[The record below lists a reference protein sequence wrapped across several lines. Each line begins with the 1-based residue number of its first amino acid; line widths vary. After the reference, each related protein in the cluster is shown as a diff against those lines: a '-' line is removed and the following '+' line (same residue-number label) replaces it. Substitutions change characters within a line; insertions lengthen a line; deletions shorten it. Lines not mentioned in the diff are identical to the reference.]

1 MKFKKLSLGLG
12 LVFGAFAVASLTSC
26 SGSTK
31 VTYKDDAGNEKT
43 VDVKKTNNKD
53 EVAEA
58 ATAIVYS
65 EGDKTFKPT
74 GVSVSVSADARA
86 SGKYDSKAFN
96 YSANASAKFMASIG
110 TKYDVKDMVTY
121 AEASVKA
128 SIPFDAIMAAM
139 SKEDTVDYSKTSDFE
154 VSLKEYSDYENDYV
168 KLEKFTLPENDSTKT
183 IKTMVDPL
191 V

>member
-86 SGKYDSKAFN
+86 SGKEGSGIGLSIAREIVLRHKGTITAFGDN
-96 YSANASAKFMASIG
+96 QGMFN
-110 TKYDVKDMVTY
+110 
-121 AEASVKA
+121 
-128 SIPFDAIMAAM
+128 
-139 SKEDTVDYSKTSDFE
+139 
-154 VSLKEYSDYENDYV
+154 
-168 KLEKFTLPENDSTKT
+168 
-183 IKTMVDPL
+183 IKIIL
-191 V
+191 Q